1 MDLKNLQ
8 IINADFHRNGVSG
21 APFMVALV
29 DDPEHGDTKLVIM
42 FKEQGHTAVLSLDSL
57 IQNEDIS
64 FGSNSWR
71 GDHYEGELREELW
84 SDED

>member
-8 IINADFHRNGVSG
+8 IINAEHHRNGVSG

-29 DDPEHGDTKLVIM
+29 DDPNEGDTKLVIM
-42 FKEQGHTAVLSLDSL
+42 FKEQGHTAVLSLDKL
-57 IQNEDIS
+57 IQNEDIG

-71 GDHYEGELREELW
+71 GDHYEAELRAELW
-84 SDED
+84 DDED